1 MAWCHLHRDRPG
13 PSCGAQTRKCLRPLG
28 MRDPER
34 WGTTWHKA
42 REHGRG
48 CVTKGGG
55 VESKNKQ
62 WLASGRRQAWGLE
75 EGPQRSPPHPRV
87 RDSARGAGIQAPA
100 GGSEEEPRGSSLAAG
115 GCCPGQAAAR
125 GAPLPGLGISEHS
138 SASRQW
144 SPQPGPGAG
153 RKPSRLLCWGAVSPL
168 CWCLRGVRGRTPAA
182 RPRQAAS
189 YVQCTTEK
197 GAGSSAPGPSPRPRG
212 SGLQRPFELV
222 PREMLP
228 DGGLGAGSISQFP
241 PDHLWGGGGTVRGR
255 PAPSRPRG
263 LWAQTAPLLRIARVP

>member
-1 MAWCHLHRDRPG
+1 MGAPFLSRGPAAAWCHLHRDRPG

-48 CVTKGGG
+48 CVAKGGG

-75 EGPQRSPPHPRV
+75 EGPWRSPPHPRV
-87 RDSARGAGIQAPA
+87 RDCARGAGIQAPA
-100 GGSEEEPRGSSLAAG
+100 GGSEAEPCGGSLAAG

-125 GAPLPGLGISEHS
+125 GAPLPGLGVSEHS
-138 SASRQW
+138 SSSRQW
-144 SPQPGPGAG
+144 SPPPGPGAG
-153 RKPSRLLCWGAVSPL
+153 RKPSRPLCWGAVSPL
-168 CWCLRGVRGRTPAA
+168 CWCLRGGRGCAPAA

-189 YVQCTTEK
+189 MY
-197 GAGSSAPGPSPRPRG
+197 SAPRRKEPAARHQGQVHVRRGAAYKGPLNWFPERCCRMEGLELAASP
-212 SGLQRPFELV
+212 SFLQTTC
-222 PREMLP
+222 
-228 DGGLGAGSISQFP
+228 GGEGA
-241 PDHLWGGGGTVRGR
+241 L
-255 PAPSRPRG
+255 
-263 LWAQTAPLLRIARVP
+263 